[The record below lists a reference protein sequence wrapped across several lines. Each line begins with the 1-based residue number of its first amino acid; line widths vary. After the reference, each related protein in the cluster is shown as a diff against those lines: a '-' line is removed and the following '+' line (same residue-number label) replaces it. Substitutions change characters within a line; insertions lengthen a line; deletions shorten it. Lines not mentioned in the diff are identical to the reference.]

1 MNDLDKERLPLKSK
15 IKKKITQPQDSHYL
29 KKLKEQQTREF
40 VEGSVDEIGFNLLKK
55 FVDMGLTTTKES
67 FTKDL
72 ALVIDCIRG
81 LIYRDFNM
89 AHAAQLLS
97 NKMVSVRFNRGG
109 KASSARID
117 YSDFMKDQVKKQKPT
132 NVLNK
137 ELKDFQKKKILHM
150 ELMRVIAILPQP
162 IINFFTNYFNI
173 LYFLLFFLPI
183 V

>member
-1 MNDLDKERLPLKSK
+1 MIEDKDKKKSAKIILFPQGK

-117 YSDFMKDQVKKQKPT
+117 YSDFLKDQVKKQKPP
-132 NVLNK
+132 NVFNK
-137 ELKDFQKKKILHM
+137 ELK
-150 ELMRVIAILPQP
+150 EE
-162 IINFFTNYFNI
+162 INDLREGSDMFESDMDLNGDK
-173 LYFLLFFLPI
+173 PPDKPK
-183 V
+183 